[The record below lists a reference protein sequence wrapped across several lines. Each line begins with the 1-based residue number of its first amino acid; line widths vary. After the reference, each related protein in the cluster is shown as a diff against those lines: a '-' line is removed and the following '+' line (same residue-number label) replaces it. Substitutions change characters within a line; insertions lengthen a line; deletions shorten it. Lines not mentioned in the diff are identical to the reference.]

1 MFCKSDRRQD
11 HQLGPKQHVRQP
23 DGQPGDHIEIFHF
36 GACQNLAGKLGN
48 QTGGALVIADT
59 VPNFDSSIINSSS
72 SIINDLNLVNADRIN
87 NLCGGTVTVCSIN

>member
-1 MFCKSDRRQD
+1 M
-11 HQLGPKQHVRQP
+11 
-23 DGQPGDHIEIFHF
+23 
-36 GACQNLAGKLGN
+36 
-48 QTGGALVIADT
+48 IADT